1 MKTQFTKIQL
11 GLSLFIAGAIF
22 VSCHKKFLEEKPHS
36 GLVIP
41 STLENFQRLLD
52 NTSFGTTAMMVDA
65 PDLALV
71 SADDYYVLQSFY
83 DTRTVVYRNAYIWKP
98 DIYEGVGN
106 DINWDLPFQQVFIA
120 NIILEGLDKVAITH
134 ANQAEWNR
142 IKGSALFFRAY
153 AYFNLSQIYTPPY
166 DAATADTDLGLPLK
180 LTSDVNQIQQ
190 RSSVLETYN
199 QILADLN
206 EAKELL
212 HPAID
217 YINPNRPS
225 KPAALA
231 MLSRV
236 YMSMRDYENAFTA
249 SDECL
254 KIHDR
259 LIDFNILNR
268 TSANPFPLVNEE
280 LIFYSIVHSSTP
292 FFLSAYNNVII
303 EPALYDSY
311 QTNDLRKVIYFRP
324 NPTDLPYRKTGYS
337 RRNGEFTGLATDEVL
352 LNRAECLAR
361 SGQLVPALND
371 LNRLSALR
379 YDGTFVPFTAATPQA
394 ALQLIQSERRKELIF
409 RGTRWSDIRRLNKE
423 GYNITLTRNI
433 NGETYTLPPN
443 DLRYTLLIPF
453 DEVSRSGIQQNPR

>member
-1 MKTQFTKIQL
+1 MKTTFIKIQV
-11 GLSLFIAGAIF
+11 GLYLVIASTLFF
-22 VSCHKKFLEEKPHS
+22 SCQKEFLEEKPSS
-36 GLVIP
+36 GLVVP
-41 STLENFQRLLD
+41 ATLEDFQRLLD
-52 NTSFGTTAMMVDA
+52 NTSSNTIAIMLNA
-65 PDLALV
+65 PDLGEI
-71 SADDYYVLQSFY
+71 SADDYYLLQSFY
-83 DTRTVVYRNAYIWKP
+83 NTRTIVYRNAHIWKP

-106 DINWDLPFQQVFIA
+106 DVNWNLPYQQVFVA
-120 NIILEGLDKVAITH
+120 NIILEGLDKVAITQ

-153 AYFNLSQIYTPPY
+153 AYFNLSQIFASSY
-166 DAATADTDLGLPLK
+166 DAATADSELGLPLK
-180 LTSDVNQIQQ
+180 LTADVNQIQQ
-190 RSSVLETYN
+190 RSSVKETYN

-217 YINPNRPS
+217 YSKPNRPS
-225 KPAALA
+225 KPAAYA

-236 YMSMRDYENAFTA
+236 YMSMRDYENAFKA

-254 KIHDR
+254 KIHDK
-259 LIDFNILNR
+259 LIDFSTLNL
-268 TSANPFPLVNEE
+268 TSGNPFPLINEE
-280 LIFYSIVHSSTP
+280 MMFYTMAPSGVFVAAFSD
-292 FFLSAYNNVII
+292 VII
-303 EPALYDSY
+303 NSALYDSY

-324 NPTDLPYRKTGYS
+324 NPTGLPYRKSGYS
-337 RRNGEFTGLATDEVL
+337 RRNEEFTGLATDEVL
-352 LNRAECLAR
+352 LNRAECYAR
-361 SGQLVPALND
+361 SGQLLPALTD
-371 LNRLSALR
+371 LNRLSAMR

-394 ALQLIQSERRKELIF
+394 ALQLILSERRKELIF
-409 RGTRWSDIRRLNKE
+409 RGIRWSDLRRLNKE